1 MPPEPLTVDCA
12 GEALVLHPERA
23 LEWPARSTLFV
34 ADPHFGKD
42 AHFRDAGIAL
52 PDGTL
57 DEDLARLDA
66 LLARTRATRLV
77 MLGDVVHARPGRAA
91 GWVERVGA
99 WRSGHDGLDWLV
111 IAGNHDTG
119 FAPPADWRVDWCTEI
134 VLEPPFVFAHEP
146 THHPAGR
153 VLAGHWHPVARLRQ
167 GRDSLRLPVFAF
179 GPDCVVLPAFGGL
192 TGGAPVDDPTLHCYA
207 AVEDRVIALP
217 PAATVPPATEHPR
230 E

>member
-1 MPPEPLTVDCA
+1 MPAQPLTIECA
-12 GEALVLHPERA
+12 GETLVLHPERA

-57 DEDLARLDA
+57 GEDLARLDA
-66 LLARTRATRLV
+66 LLARTGATRLV
-77 MLGDVVHARPGRAA
+77 MLGDVVHARPGRAV
-91 GWVERVGA
+91 GWLEAIAA
-99 WRSGHDGLDWLV
+99 WRAHYPGLEWLAV
-111 IAGNHDTG
+111 AGNHDTG
-119 FAPPADWRVDWCTEI
+119 FAPPEDWRLDWHKEVI
-134 VLEPPFVFAHEP
+134 VETPFVFAHEP
-146 THHPAGR
+146 TTHPGGR
-153 VLAGHWHPVARLRQ
+153 VLAGHWHPVARLRH

-179 GPDCVVLPAFGGL
+179 GPDWVVLPAFGGL
-192 TGGAPVDDPTLHCYA
+192 TGGAPIDDPAMHCYA

-217 PAATVPPATEHPR
+217 RTAQPHPTREHSV